1 MAKIDTQVLE
11 SLARIGYAEKRLM
24 DWLDERLNEHKE
36 RLMQQT
42 DDVQM
47 RILQGRAQEL
57 AELRVL
63 IKTAPELLRKA

>member
-1 MAKIDTQVLE
+1 MAKIDHQVLE
-11 SLARIGYAEKRLM
+11 SLARIGYVEKRLM

-63 IKTAPELLRKA
+63 IKTAPEVLRKA